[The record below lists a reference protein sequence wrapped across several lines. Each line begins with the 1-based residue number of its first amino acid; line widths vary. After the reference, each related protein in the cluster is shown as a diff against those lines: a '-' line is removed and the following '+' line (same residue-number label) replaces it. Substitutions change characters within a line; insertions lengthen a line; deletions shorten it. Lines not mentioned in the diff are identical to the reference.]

1 MTLKEGSE
9 TVVLKLEPDPSLGP
23 VARYEIGRPDK
34 AAAIIVDNDLYQS
47 TCRHLPDGS
56 FHLCVDRP
64 DGFALRLEI
73 SEELS
78 AWVPLCTN
86 AVTDGALR
94 FVDPEAPQ
102 HSHRFYR
109 IVPQSNYV
117 PEE

>member
-34 AAAIIVDNDLYQS
+34 AAAIIVDNDLNRP
-47 TCRHLPDGS
+47 TCRRLSDGS
-56 FHLCVDRP
+56 FHLCVDKP
-64 DGFALRLEI
+64 DGFAFRLEI
-73 SEELS
+73 SEDLS
-78 AWVPLCTN
+78 AWVSLCTN
-86 AVTDGALR
+86 VVTDGALR
-94 FVDPEAPQ
+94 FVDPEALQ
-102 HSHRFYR
+102 QSHRFYR

>member
-34 AAAIIVDNDLYQS
+34 AAAIIVDNDLRRP
-47 TCRHLPDGS
+47 TCLRLPDSS
-56 FHLCVDRP
+56 FHLCVDKP
-64 DGFALRLEI
+64 DGFAFRLEV
-73 SEELS
+73 SEDLS
-78 AWVPLCTN
+78 TWVSLCTN
-86 AVTDGALR
+86 VVTDGALR
-94 FVDPEAPQ
+94 FVDPEALQ
-102 HSHRFYR
+102 HSRRFYR